1 MINIKQY
8 IHNFG
13 LKIFMIKSIRSK
25 FYNNYSKFGIRL
37 SKINEKII
45 KNFLQKNIVNEIRN
59 YTDSQPLY
67 VNKSVPKNSV
77 IWIMWWQGLDNAP
90 KIVNACVK
98 KLEQENPDKLIVVI
112 TKDNFLKYIKPEDLI
127 MKRLYNKE
135 ISITHFSDILRSNL
149 LYIYGGIWIDAT
161 VWCTKHIQQNLLKKN
176 FYSIKTGKYT
186 NDPSHGRW
194 TSFFM
199 EGKSNSQLFDFIRK
213 AFNIYW
219 GKYDSSIDYILLDY
233 FIALACDNSSF
244 INNLIDNV
252 PKNNLDVFSLQK
264 ALNKNITKYNE
275 FLESDTYLYK
285 LTYKSKFREK
295 DSNGD
300 NTIYD
305 LIIGKKES

>member
-1 MINIKQY
+1 MVNIKRY

-13 LKIFMIKSIRSK
+13 LRVFIVKSIRSG
-25 FYNNYSKFGIRL
+25 FYNNYSKFGIQL

-45 KNFLQKNIVNEIRN
+45 KNFLQKNIVNEIVN
-59 YTDSQPLY
+59 YTDSQTLY
-67 VNKSVPKNSV
+67 INKSVPKDSV
-77 IWIMWWQGLDNAP
+77 IWVMWWQGLDNAP
-90 KIVNACVK
+90 EIVNACVK
-98 KLEQENPDKLIVVI
+98 KLKQENPEKLIIVI
-112 TKDNFLKYIKPEDLI
+112 TKNNFSKYLKLEKVIL
-127 MKRLYNKE
+127 KRLNNKE
-135 ISITHFSDILRSNL
+135 FTITHFSDILRSNL

-161 VWCTKHIQQNLLKKN
+161 VWCTKHIQQDLLKQD
-176 FYSIKTGKYT
+176 FYSIKTKKYT

-194 TSFFM
+194 TGFFM
-199 EGKSNSQLFDFIRK
+199 EGKSNSQLFNFMRK

-219 GKYDSSIDYILLDY
+219 DKYDSLIDYILVDY

-285 LTYKSKFREK
+285 LTYKTKFREK